1 MMPPGLALHFTVGE
15 QAVLSVVATEVK
27 LRGQCDLYTDQ
38 IAAFAGVGRSTTR
51 NALRQAKR
59 LGLLQIDE
67 RRLSHRY
74 NDANRITIVS
84 PEWRTW
90 LAHKP
95 KQTVKNPKRTH
106 QPDIQGKAFTR
117 LGRYVDAAKPSKRLF
132 EGGAKVAAPSK

>member
-1 MMPPGLALHFTVGE
+1 MMPPGRALHFTVGE

-59 LGLLQIDE
+59 LGLLRIEE
-67 RRLSHRY
+67 RRLSARY
-74 NDANRITIVS
+74 NDANRVTIVS
-84 PEWRTW
+84 PEWRSW

-95 KQTVKNPKRTH
+95 KETVKNPKPTH
-106 QPDIQGKAFTR
+106 QPEYSSR
-117 LGRYVDAAKPSKRLF
+117 LVERYVS
-132 EGGAKVAAPSK
+132 VAQARKGHSRGCLG